1 MSIYKT
7 LSSKGV
13 TRRGF
18 IKGAGAIA
26 GGAAAALTVPASVRS
41 AFAQGDDVIR
51 VDAVYNQSLGYPER
65 ILVRMRAEPN
75 WFHMDMWKHLWSK
88 RTLPSCNFLAEG
100 SKIIRILS
108 ITPVR

>member
-51 VDAVYNQSLGYPER
+51 VGFIGPRSGPLGVFGVAALDPR
-65 ILVRMRAEPN
+65 HVVVGVLGRVR
-75 WFHMDMWKHLWSK
+75 
-88 RTLPSCNFLAEG
+88 
-100 SKIIRILS
+100 
-108 ITPVR
+108 